1 MASKTNSDSIRD
13 LEREVAKLIERTDND
28 QRTFARLE
36 DLIARITDDRDDL
49 RTRVALLEAK
59 QAALKAAQD
68 EKDRRRWTIW
78 VAVVGSVLA
87 LIGNIAMILFKR

>member
-87 LIGNIAMILFKR
+87 LIGNVAMILFKR